1 MPTAGANA
9 MPDKRI
15 VLLGPPGAGKGTQA
29 QLLCE
34 ELRIPHLATGN
45 LLRAAVANRTPV
57 GVTVQPYMEA
67 GKLVPDEVVIAVL
80 MEAIDSAKVNMPGG
94 YVLDGFP
101 RTLLQAETLKKVLN
115 ARGEE
120 IDLVI
125 LIDTPDN
132 VIEERLAERRSCPD
146 PLCGAVY
153 NLKTKPPKVAGVCDL
168 CSKPL
173 VIREDDRPTTIR
185 VRQAQYWQDTAPLV
199 DFYKNRGLLLQVSG
213 SGTMHE
219 VAEQILEEIERR
231 K

>member
-1 MPTAGANA
+1 